1 MMIDKIAGTSP
12 ISNVQGSR
20 AARDVM
26 TAKPGSDSISV
37 SEEAQYMSA
46 LYYAD
51 QVAAQ
56 TPDVRADKVAEAKA
70 LLANPNWPDMATLSA
85 TADKIM
91 SAFGL

>member
-1 MMIDKIAGTSP
+1 MMIDKIAGASP
-12 ISNVQGSR
+12 VSNVQGTRSAKDVR
-20 AARDVM
+20 AA
-26 TAKPGSDSISV
+26 KFGSDSISV
-37 SEEAQYMSA
+37 SKEAQYMSA

-51 QVAAQ
+51 KVAAE

-70 LLANPNWPDMATLSA
+70 LLADPNWPDMAALSG

>member
-1 MMIDKIAGTSP
+1 MTIDKVAGTSAVN
-12 ISNVQGSR
+12 NVQMSRTARAGS
-20 AARDVM
+20 
-26 TAKPGSDSISV
+26 AKVGRDSISV

-51 QVAAQ
+51 KVAAQ

-70 LLANPNWPDMATLSA
+70 LLADPNWPDMASISG

-91 SAFGL
+91 SAFGI